1 MSESNETNSKTNSD
15 GLAEKTKILRDTLDL
30 LLNKSI
36 EQRRICEEL
45 KQENKYLQDN
55 IDNLM
60 GMGDV
65 LSKWWF
71 VLCLFL
77 VATYVNDVSMS
88 ELLH

>member
-45 KQENKYLQDN
+45 KQENKYLQDY

-65 LSKWWF
+65 LSK
-71 VLCLFL
+71 
-77 VATYVNDVSMS
+77 
-88 ELLH
+88 

>member
-1 MSESNETNSKTNSD
+1 MSESIDTSSKTNSD

-45 KQENKYLQDN
+45 KQENKYLQDY

-65 LSKWWF
+65 LSK
-71 VLCLFL
+71 
-77 VATYVNDVSMS
+77 
-88 ELLH
+88 